1 MIVETSR
8 IPPRSRTRVR
18 FASRPASSG
27 SHLFP
32 AFTLLELLIVIT
44 IIGVLTS
51 ILILDFVGVKQRQE
65 LSLMADQAVAM
76 LQQARGEV
84 GAGKVKRE
92 TETDGTE
99 TVTFLCEGAF
109 FEDGE
114 APLFAVADYDEENAV
129 CSNFTAEHYG
139 LSTGGAFATAITVGD
154 VEYDSVWVFYSPPQ
168 GDVVFFSESEEV
180 LSGSASVHFDHSTAA
195 TLDLSIDISSVTNL
209 VTLSLG
215 DDE

>member
-1 MIVETSR
+1 MRKTGNTALR
-8 IPPRSRTRVR
+8 
-18 FASRPASSG
+18 AG
-27 SHLFP
+27 

-65 LSLMADQAVAM
+65 LSLMVDQTVAM

-92 TETDGTE
+92 TETSGTETVE

-109 FEDGE
+109 FEEGE
-114 APLFAVADYDEENAV
+114 APLWAVADYDEENAV

-139 LSTGGAFATAITVGD
+139 LSTGGAFATDITVGTI
-154 VEYDSVWVFYSPPQ
+154 EGYDALWVFYSPPE

-180 LSGSASVHFDHSTAA
+180 LSGDSVVHFDHST
-195 TLDLSIDISSVTNL
+195 TVDLDLSVEISSVTNL

>member
-1 MIVETSR
+1 MKKS
-8 IPPRSRTRVR
+8 
-18 FASRPASSG
+18 
-27 SHLFP
+27 

-65 LSLMADQAVAM
+65 LSLMADQTVAM

-92 TETDGTE
+92 TETTGTETTE

-109 FEDGE
+109 FEEGE

-139 LSTGGAFATAITVGD
+139 LSTGGAFTTDITVGD
-154 VEYDSVWVFYSPPQ
+154 IEGYDAVWVFYSPPE

-180 LSGSASVHFDHSTAA
+180 LSGSASIHFDHSTPVD
-195 TLDLSIDISSVTNL
+195 LDLSVEISSVTNL

-215 DDE
+215 NDEEE

>member
-1 MIVETSR
+1 MKK
-8 IPPRSRTRVR
+8 
-18 FASRPASSG
+18 
-27 SHLFP
+27 P

-92 TETDGTE
+92 TETTGTETIE

-109 FEDGE
+109 FEEGK

-129 CSNFTAEHYG
+129 CSNFTKEHYG
-139 LSTGGAFATAITVGD
+139 LSTGGAFATNITVGD
-154 VEYDSVWVFYSPPQ
+154 MEYDSVWVFYSPPE
-168 GDVVFFSESEEV
+168 GDVVFFSENEEV
-180 LSGSASVHFDHSTAA
+180 LSGSASIHFDHSTAVD
-195 TLDLSIDISSVTNL
+195 LDLSIDISSVTNL

-215 DDE
+215 DDEE

>member
-1 MIVETSR
+1 MKKTGNTALR
-8 IPPRSRTRVR
+8 
-18 FASRPASSG
+18 AG
-27 SHLFP
+27 

-65 LSLMADQAVAM
+65 LSLMADQTVAM

-84 GAGKVKRE
+84 SAGKVK
-92 TETDGTE
+92 DD
-99 TVTFLCEGAF
+99 TFLCEGAF

-129 CSNFTAEHYG
+129 CANFMTEHYG
-139 LSTGGAFATAITVGD
+139 LSTGGAFATNITVAEM
-154 VEYDSVWVFYSPPQ
+154 EYDAVWVFYSPPE
-168 GDVVFFSESEEV
+168 GDVVFFSENEEV
-180 LSGSASVHFDHSTAA
+180 LSGSASVHFGHTMPVD
-195 TLDLSIDISSVTNL
+195 LDLSITISSVTNL

-215 DDE
+215 DNEE

>member
-1 MIVETSR
+1 MKK
-8 IPPRSRTRVR
+8 
-18 FASRPASSG
+18 
-27 SHLFP
+27 P

-84 GAGKVKRE
+84 SAGKVKTV

-109 FEDGE
+109 FEDGG

-129 CSNFTAEHYG
+129 CSNFTKEHYG
-139 LSTGGAFATAITVGD
+139 LSTGGAFATDLTVGD
-154 VEYDSVWVFYSPPQ
+154 IEGYDALWVFYSPPE

-180 LSGSASVHFDHSTAA
+180 LSGSASVHFDHSTAVD
-195 TLDLSIDISSVTNL
+195 LDLSIDISSVTNL

-215 DDE
+215 DDEEE

>member
-1 MIVETSR
+1 MKK
-8 IPPRSRTRVR
+8 
-18 FASRPASSG
+18 
-27 SHLFP
+27 P

-65 LSLMADQAVAM
+65 LSLMADQTVAM

-92 TETDGTE
+92 TETTGTETVE

-139 LSTGGAFATAITVGD
+139 LSTGGAFATAITVSEM
-154 VEYDSVWVFYSPPQ
+154 EYDALWVFYSPPE
-168 GDVVFFSESEEV
+168 GDVVFFSENEEV
-180 LSGSASVHFDHSTAA
+180 LSGSASVHFDHST
-195 TLDLSIDISSVTNL
+195 TVDLDLSIDISSVTNL

-215 DDE
+215 DDEEE